1 MFFFSSYS
9 QDVTGD
15 VYYFNFS
22 SGQSTWDHP
31 CDEQYRQLVLQERER
46 AQPRPSK
53 ALTSAGKKEKKKKDK
68 KEKKGKKK
76 DQELKPAAV
85 SMGGMVSDLTVNE
98 VSFHLQSESSCV
110 ILCAGNGNISPTL
123 LASHLRPG
131 ALACT
136 SEFPGSSAW
145 FWS

>member
-1 MFFFSSYS
+1 MYFFFSYS

-53 ALTSAGKKEKKKKDK
+53 TLTSGGKKEKKKKDK

-85 SMGGMVSDLTVNE
+85 SMGGMVSGLTIYQV
-98 VSFHLQSESSCV
+98 
-110 ILCAGNGNISPTL
+110 
-123 LASHLRPG
+123 
-131 ALACT
+131 
-136 SEFPGSSAW
+136 
-145 FWS
+145 

>member
-1 MFFFSSYS
+1 MSYISPLCSELTCSLSLLSSPLYS

-31 CDEQYRQLVLQERER
+31 CDEQYRQLVVQERER

-53 ALTSAGKKEKKKKDK
+53 TVASGGKKEKKKKDK

-76 DQELKPAAV
+76 EQELKPPAV
-85 SMGGMVSDLTVNE
+85 NMGVMVSVAHP
-98 VSFHLQSESSCV
+98 F
-110 ILCAGNGNISPTL
+110 I
-123 LASHLRPG
+123 
-131 ALACT
+131 
-136 SEFPGSSAW
+136 
-145 FWS
+145 